1 MVQRRTYVENFT
13 ALQLAI
19 ERAEDMRVR
28 RDAVNLKREYEI
40 RRDARRSTRNLC
52 ALINLV
58 MFTVCI
64 VIAAALYYFDCDPFG
79 GLITDIAIGGAYGIV
94 PVAVGWYFYSL
105 WKGRVE
111 ERANMKPVLSGS
123 PADVLMLSMHFDDPE
138 ARAAAV
144 FESVLTQS
152 QLNQW
157 KETKQVTV
165 PLPRGGAAII
175 GTGKVEWSDGNN
187 QCVGPAL
194 NQHECWMPMGDI
206 LLCQLL
212 YLRSDP
218 NYVRS
223 VGKLSSVQ
231 RMSGRTAISRATV
244 H

>member
-1 MVQRRTYVENFT
+1 MVQRPTYVENFT
-13 ALQLAI
+13 ALQLAR
-19 ERAEDMRVR
+19 EQAEDVRVR

-52 ALINLV
+52 ARINFV
-58 MFTVCI
+58 MFAVGA
-64 VIAAALYYFDCDPFG
+64 VIATALNYLDCDPSG
-79 GLITDIAIGGAYGIV
+79 GWITNIAIGWSAGVA
-94 PVAVGWYFYSL
+94 PVAVGWYIYSL
-105 WKGRVE
+105 LKERKE
-111 ERANMKPVLSGS
+111 ERANMKPVLAGS
-123 PADVLMLSMHFDDPE
+123 PADVLMLSMHFDDPD

-144 FESVLTQS
+144 FESMLTQS

-157 KETKQVTV
+157 NTSRQVTV
-165 PLPRGGAAII
+165 PLPRGGAAVI

-187 QCVGPAL
+187 QCVGPIL

-223 VGKLSSVQ
+223 IGKLSSVQ
-231 RMSGRTAISRATV
+231 RMAGRTSISRATV